1 MSQKRSP
8 VWIYFEENE
17 ANKRY
22 AKCKVCH
29 IQVDRTESRTTKLL
43 FDHLR
48 KWHKDEYK
56 VTEDIQKKKKSNS
69 SIPGNDGE
77 SSMNH
82 GSNAGAGSS
91 DCVDIPKTLR
101 TKQERNHA
109 FQLTIPDWTE
119 SQKKMPFHSKKALE
133 FHQSVFEMFIL
144 DCRPFSMVN
153 DRGFLRLLQ
162 KIAPDFEVIAMS
174 FYTAMEEFESYIFS
188 GCLSHLL
195 QQSLGSNIRES

>member
-8 VWIYFEENE
+8 VWLYFEENE

-56 VTEDIQKKKKSNS
+56 VTEDVKNKKTANS
-69 SIPGNDGE
+69 SINNGNNGE
-77 SSMNH
+77 CSTSH
-82 GSNAGAGSS
+82 GSIGGSS
-91 DCVDIPKTLR
+91 DGDRDVPKALK
-101 TKQERNHA
+101 TKEQRKQA
-109 FQLTIPDWTE
+109 FQLTIPQWTE
-119 SQKKMPFHSKKALE
+119 SQNKMPFNSPKALE
-133 FHQSVFEMFIL
+133 FHRSTFEMLIL
-144 DCRPFSMVN
+144 DNRPFSMVN

-162 KIAPDFEVIAMS
+162 KLVPNFDVS
-174 FYTAMEEFESYIFS
+174 T
-188 GCLSHLL
+188 
-195 QQSLGSNIRES
+195 